1 MRLRSIVL
9 IPIATVAI
17 YACSDEDASSGPPK
31 GYEDV
36 LLDGAVTDETLVAFT
51 DALAQRAPADVASQ
65 KAVFDWPSNG
75 EILPKTTP
83 IVFCWHFGSTAKRVD
98 SMPTPRWAGL
108 NPLTPIAPA
117 ASEPFASP
125 LRELFGGPQRAFAHG
140 DPYNG
145 AATLLVFSTDTN
157 PKLLRVFTSNLAV
170 TPSQAAWN
178 EMIATGKP
186 ITATLV
192 SGVFE
197 QNRIGLE
204 DGPYAGATIQFTFA
218 P

>member
-65 KAVFDWPSNG
+65 KAVFIWPANG
-75 EILPKTTP
+75 EVIPKTVP
-83 IVFCWHFGSTAKRVD
+83 GAFNWQIGSTTQRVD

-108 NPLTPIAPA
+108 NPLTPIVPA
-117 ASEPFASP
+117 ASGAFASP
-125 LRELFGGPQRAFAHG
+125 LRELFQGPRRAFAHG

-145 AATLLVFSTDTN
+145 TATFLVFSTDTN
-157 PKLLRVFTSNLAV
+157 PKLLRVFSSNLTF
-170 TPSQAAWN
+170 TPSQAAWDT
-178 EMIATGKP
+178 MVATGKP

-197 QNRIGLE
+197 QNRIGSE
-204 DGPYAGATIQFTFA
+204 DGPYVGATIQFTFA